1 MKVQLA
7 VGSSSQEGKR
17 RVPEWFGNHRGT
29 SPQFPSEQLGDP
41 VRWTPQGPFAA
52 GSLSN
57 ASRGG
62 LCVAVLPEAPA
73 GEGQRPASDADR
85 LAPACPTPRGCVLPG
100 RAGGDAP
107 CPPGSGARAG
117 VPATAQRVL
126 QNTGSHVSL
135 LSHRLKNEETLLD
148 GKQGKKKRK
157 KARMMC
163 SWTTAPSQFMLGAK
177 STHRSLP
184 IE

>member
-1 MKVQLA
+1 MGITGAHLPRSLVNSWATQSGGRLRDPSLQGVSA
-7 VGSSSQEGKR
+7 TQAEEACVSRCCPRLQQERDSG
-17 RVPEWFGNHRGT
+17 
-29 SPQFPSEQLGDP
+29 Q
-41 VRWTPQGPFAA
+41 A
-52 GSLSN
+52 SN
-57 ASRGG
+57 
-62 LCVAVLPEAPA
+62 
-73 GEGQRPASDADR
+73 ADR
-85 LAPACPTPRGCVLPG
+85 LAPARPTPRGCILPG

>member
-1 MKVQLA
+1 MCRGAAQ
-7 VGSSSQEGKR
+7 GPSR
-17 RVPEWFGNHRGT
+17 RGT
-29 SPQFPSEQLGDP
+29 
-41 VRWTPQGPFAA
+41 AA
-52 GSLSN
+52 GHPMLT
-57 ASRGG
+57 GW
-62 LCVAVLPEAPA
+62 LW
-73 GEGQRPASDADR
+73 
-85 LAPACPTPRGCVLPG
+85 LAPPRGAASSLGG

-107 CPPGSGARAG
+107 CLSGSGARAG

-157 KARMMC
+157 KVRMMC
-163 SWTTAPSQFMLGAK
+163 SWTTAPSQFTLGAK